1 MAASKHAVVT
11 AAPVGAVAPAQG
23 PQLVR
28 WGSVFCG
35 TIIGVAVFTL
45 LDALWLALSFGSH
58 DSFVYSNLSWWIGG
72 TAIFC
77 LFLAGLIA
85 GVTSGARGAGAGT
98 MGGLTTWALVLIVV
112 GVIALP
118 TFAIGHVPNTVT
130 VSGHVYS
137 INYLTYWT
145 AFWSVLIGMAAA
157 VLGGAV
163 GGMANRSVDGTYL
176 DLRRAYAEPDVV
188 VPASAAGAGVAAQP
202 VSALAPTAGPPVMV
216 PAGGQPVT
224 TTAAQ
229 PVVTASRRP
238 LVVDETRSAAPP
250 VA

>member
-1 MAASKHAVVT
+1 MTASKHTAVAAGPAGAVV
-11 AAPVGAVAPAQG
+11 PGQG

-35 TIIGVAVFTL
+35 TIIGVALFTL

-77 LFLAGLIA
+77 LFLAGMIA

-112 GVIALP
+112 GAIAVP
-118 TFAIGHVPNTVT
+118 AFSIGHVPDTLA

-157 VLGGAV
+157 VLGGV
-163 GGMANRSVDGTYL
+163 LGGVANRSVDGPYL

-188 VPASAAGAGVAAQP
+188 VVRQPEARVATSGQPVTAVVPAAGPMAAAGPVAAPGAQP
-202 VSALAPTAGPPVMV
+202 VATTVPGRTMVVEEARPAGPPV
-216 PAGGQPVT
+216 
-224 TTAAQ
+224 
-229 PVVTASRRP
+229 
-238 LVVDETRSAAPP
+238 L
-250 VA
+250 